1 MSTPRAYRELTKPR
15 LSMLATL
22 SAVAGFFCAL
32 PSEPWTGMSL
42 LALSIGTGLSAG
54 ACGALNQWMERLPDA
69 QMQRTASRPLPQ
81 GQLTPRA
88 ALIFGIVLLIGG
100 LAMIA
105 RWTNLTALA
114 LTAATVLSYLFLYTP
129 LKTRTQWCTVV
140 GSLPGALPVLIGSA
154 ARSTDGNPDAMGWA
168 LFAILFCWQVPHFM
182 GLAVLW
188 KDDYAR
194 GGFRIATVVD
204 PSGESA
210 ARQSTFFLV
219 LLLVASA
226 VPVIL
231 APADL
236 RAYGVV
242 AALLG
247 AWYLRLG
254 IAFHDKSR
262 REHVARRFFLFSLLY
277 LSVLLLTLVLDRI
290 F

>member
-15 LSMLATL
+15 LSMLAAL

-42 LALSIGTGLSAG
+42 WALSIGTGLAAG

-69 QMQRTASRPLPQ
+69 QMQRTASRPLPK

-88 ALIFGIVLLIGG
+88 ALIFGIVLLVGG
-100 LAMIA
+100 LTMIA

-219 LLLVASA
+219 LLLIASA

-231 APADL
+231 APEDL
-236 RAYGVV
+236 RAYGVI

-254 IAFHDKSR
+254 IAFRDKSR

-277 LSVLLLTLVLDRI
+277 LSALLLTLVLDRI